1 MTLAKLVKT
10 KANRVLGIDA
20 STNSIAFC
28 LMENDIPL
36 KWGKVELSGSDIYD
50 KIYDAK
56 IKMHSMLDQLKSD
69 YIAVDGAIL
78 VRSPDAVIKLS
89 YVYGVVIAEL
99 MSTGASVITISPSSW
114 QAYIGNKNPTKEE
127 KAAIRVKNPGYAESW
142 YKNQLR
148 NMRKQRTADYF
159 NKKYNIS
166 LEDFDVADSFGI
178 AHYANK
184 VLLNDEIISKPDLA
198 IQKVCSTKENGN

>member
-1 MTLAKLVKT
+1 MTLASLKKT

-28 LMENDIPL
+28 LMENDTPL
-36 KWGKVELSGSDIYD
+36 KWGKINLVGNDIYQ

-56 IKMHSMLDQLKSD
+56 VKTSAMLKELKAD
-69 YIAVDGAIL
+69 YIVVEGAVL
-78 VRSPDAVIKLS
+78 VRSADAVIKLS

-99 MSTGASVITISPSSW
+99 MSTGAEVITISPTAW

-127 KAAIRVKNPGYAESW
+127 KVGIRLANPGYADSW

-148 NMRKQRTADYF
+148 NMRKQRTVDYF
-159 NKKYNIS
+159 NKKYSIS

-178 AHYANK
+178 AHYSNQ
-184 VLLNDEIISKPDLA
+184 VL
-198 IQKVCSTKENGN
+198 TTR

>member
-1 MTLAKLVKT
+1 MTLASLKKT
-10 KANRVLGIDA
+10 QADRVLGIDA

-28 LMENDIPL
+28 LMENDVPL
-36 KWGKVELSGSDIYD
+36 KWGKINLTGNDIYE

-56 IKMHSMLDQLKSD
+56 RKMGVMLDELKSD
-69 YIAVDGAIL
+69 YIVVEGAIL

-99 MSTGASVITISPSSW
+99 MSTGAKVITISPTAW
-114 QAYIGNKNPTKEE
+114 QAYIGNKNPTKDE
-127 KAAIRVKNPGYAESW
+127 KSAIRLKNPGYADSW
-142 YKNQLR
+142 YKTQLR
-148 NMRKQRTADYF
+148 NMRKERTVDYF
-159 NKKYNIS
+159 NNKYRLS

-184 VLLNDEIISKPDLA
+184 VLTER
-198 IQKVCSTKENGN
+198 

>member
-1 MTLAKLVKT
+1 MKLGELIKL

-28 LMENDIPL
+28 LMEDNHPL
-36 KWGKVELSGSDIYD
+36 KWGKVDLVGSDIYE

-56 IKMHSMLDQLKSD
+56 VKMNVMLDELKSD
-69 YIAVDGAIL
+69 YIAVEGAIL

-99 MSTGASVITISPSSW
+99 MSTGSRVITISPSSW

-127 KAAIRVKNPGYAESW
+127 KAGIRLKNPGYADSW
-142 YKNQLR
+142 YKTQIR
-148 NMRKQRTADYF
+148 NMRKQRTVDYF
-159 NKKYNIS
+159 NNKYKIS
-166 LEDFDVADSFGI
+166 LDDFDVADSFGI

-184 VLLNDEIISKPDLA
+184 VLTER
-198 IQKVCSTKENGN
+198 

>member
-1 MTLAKLVKT
+1 MTLASLKKT
-10 KANRVLGIDA
+10 QANRVLGIDA

-28 LMENDIPL
+28 LMENDVPL
-36 KWGKVELSGSDIYD
+36 KWGKINIVGNDIYE

-56 IKMHSMLDQLKSD
+56 VKMSVMLDELKSD
-69 YIAVDGAIL
+69 YIVVEGAIL

-99 MSTGASVITISPSSW
+99 MSTGAKVITISPTAW
-114 QAYIGNKNPTKEE
+114 QAYIGNKNPTKDE
-127 KAAIRVKNPGYAESW
+127 KSAVRVKNPGYADSW
-142 YKNQLR
+142 YKTQLR
-148 NMRKQRTADYF
+148 NMRKQRTVDYF
-159 NKKYNIS
+159 NDKYKLS

-184 VLLNDEIISKPDLA
+184 VLTER
-198 IQKVCSTKENGN
+198 

>member
-1 MTLAKLVKT
+1 MTLASLKKT
-10 KANRVLGIDA
+10 QANRVLGIDA
-20 STNSIAFC
+20 STNSVAFC

-36 KWGKVELSGSDIYD
+36 KWGKINIVGEDIYE

-56 IKMHSMLDQLKSD
+56 NKMSMMLDELKSD
-69 YIAVDGAIL
+69 YIVVEGAIL

-99 MSTGASVITISPSSW
+99 MSTGAKVITISPSAW
-114 QAYIGNKNPTKEE
+114 QSYIGNKNPTKEE
-127 KAAIRVKNPGYAESW
+127 KSAIRIANPGYAESW

-159 NKKYNIS
+159 NKKYGLQIV
-166 LEDFDVADSFGI
+166 DFDVADSFGI
-178 AHYANK
+178 AHYSNQ
-184 VLLNDEIISKPDLA
+184 VL
-198 IQKVCSTKENGN
+198 TKR

>member
-1 MTLAKLVKT
+1 MKLASLVKT
-10 KANRVLGIDA
+10 KAHRVLGIDA

-36 KWGKVELSGSDIYD
+36 KWGKINLEGQDIYE

-56 IKMHSMLDQLKSD
+56 KKMSLMLDELKAD
-69 YIAVDGAIL
+69 YIVVEGAIL

-99 MSTGASVITISPSSW
+99 MSTGASVITIAPSAW

-127 KAAIRVKNPGYAESW
+127 KAAIRLANPGYADSW

-148 NMRKQRTADYF
+148 NMRKQRTVDYF
-159 NKKYNIS
+159 NSKYGLAID
-166 LEDFDVADSFGI
+166 DFDVADSFGI
-178 AHYANK
+178 AHYSNQ
-184 VLLNDEIISKPDLA
+184 VL
-198 IQKVCSTKENGN
+198 TKR

>member
-1 MTLAKLVKT
+1 
-10 KANRVLGIDA
+10 VLGIDA

-28 LMENDIPL
+28 LMENDVPL
-36 KWGKVELSGSDIYD
+36 KWGKINLSGNDIYE

-56 IKMHSMLDQLKSD
+56 VKMSVMLDELQAD
-69 YIAVDGAIL
+69 YIAVEGAVL
-78 VRSPDAVIKLS
+78 VRSADAVIKLS

-99 MSTGASVITISPSSW
+99 MSTGAKVITIAPTSW
-114 QAYIGNKNPTKEE
+114 QAYIGNNNPTKQE
-127 KAAIRVKNPGYAESW
+127 KAAIRLSNPGYADSW

-159 NKKYNIS
+159 NKKYNLS
-166 LEDFDVADSFGI
+166 LSDFDVADSFGI

-184 VLLNDEIISKPDLA
+184 EL
-198 IQKVCSTKENGN
+198 TKR

>member
-1 MTLAKLVKT
+1 MTLASLKKT

-28 LMENDIPL
+28 LMENDTPL
-36 KWGKVELSGSDIYD
+36 KWGKINLVGNDIYQ

-56 IKMHSMLDQLKSD
+56 VKTSAMLEELKAD
-69 YIAVDGAIL
+69 YIVVEGAVL
-78 VRSPDAVIKLS
+78 VRSADAVIKLS

-99 MSTGASVITISPSSW
+99 MSTGAEVITISPTAW

-127 KAAIRVKNPGYAESW
+127 KVGIRLANPGYADSW

-148 NMRKQRTADYF
+148 NMRKQRTVDYF
-159 NKKYNIS
+159 NKKYSIS
-166 LEDFDVADSFGI
+166 LVDFDVADSFGI
-178 AHYANK
+178 AHYSNQ
-184 VLLNDEIISKPDLA
+184 VL
-198 IQKVCSTKENGN
+198 TTR

>member
-1 MTLAKLVKT
+1 MTLASLVKT
-10 KANRVLGIDA
+10 KASKVLGIDA

-28 LMENDIPL
+28 LMENDVPL
-36 KWGKVELSGSDIYD
+36 KWGKINLAGNDIYE

-56 IKMHSMLDQLKSD
+56 VKMSVMLDELQAD
-69 YIAVDGAIL
+69 YIAVEGAVL
-78 VRSPDAVIKLS
+78 VRSADAVIKLS

-99 MSTGASVITISPSSW
+99 MSTGAKVITIAPTSW
-114 QAYIGNKNPTKEE
+114 QAYIGNNNPTKQE
-127 KAAIRVKNPGYAESW
+127 KTAIRLANPGYADSW

-159 NKKYNIS
+159 NRKYKLS
-166 LEDFDVADSFGI
+166 LSDYDVADSFGI

-184 VLLNDEIISKPDLA
+184 EL
-198 IQKVCSTKENGN
+198 TKR

>member
-1 MTLAKLVKT
+1 MKLGELIKL

-28 LMENDIPL
+28 LMEDNHPL
-36 KWGKVELSGSDIYD
+36 KWGKVDLVGSDIYE

-56 IKMHSMLDQLKSD
+56 FKMNVMLDELKSD
-69 YIAVDGAIL
+69 YIAVEGAIL

-99 MSTGASVITISPSSW
+99 MSTGAKVITISPSSW
-114 QAYIGNKNPTKEE
+114 QAFIGNKNPTKDE
-127 KAAIRVKNPGYAESW
+127 KSEIRLKNPGYADSW
-142 YKNQLR
+142 YKTQLR
-148 NMRKQRTADYF
+148 NMRKQRTVDYF
-159 NKKYNIS
+159 NNKYKIS
-166 LEDFDVADSFGI
+166 LDDFDVADSFGI

-184 VLLNDEIISKPDLA
+184 VLTER
-198 IQKVCSTKENGN
+198 

>member
-1 MTLAKLVKT
+1 MTLASLKKT
-10 KANRVLGIDA
+10 QANRVLGIDA

-28 LMENDIPL
+28 LMENDLPL
-36 KWGKVELSGSDIYD
+36 KWGKINLAGNDIYE

-56 IKMHSMLDQLKSD
+56 IKMSVMLNELKSD
-69 YIAVDGAIL
+69 YIVVEGAIL

-99 MSTGASVITISPSSW
+99 MSTGAKVITISPTAW
-114 QAYIGNKNPTKEE
+114 QAYIGNKNPTKDE
-127 KAAIRVKNPGYAESW
+127 KSAVRVKNPGYADSW
-142 YKNQLR
+142 YKTQLR
-148 NMRKQRTADYF
+148 NMRKQRTIDYF
-159 NKKYNIS
+159 NSKYSLS

-184 VLLNDEIISKPDLA
+184 VLTER
-198 IQKVCSTKENGN
+198 